1 MILIRVLC
9 ACSILDDHCIAHDN
23 TAGSPG
29 LMLERM

>member
-1 MILIRVLC
+1 MILAHVVC
-9 ACSILDDHCIAHDN
+9 ACSMLDDHCIAHNN